1 MPVAMK
7 PPLGQLP
14 LHAGLESFSSE
25 APPAAGKRR
34 YTRRCVAASL
44 GCGAIALALALG
56 LGLGLGLRSTT
67 SAAVKPLQSV
77 AYVQL

>member
-14 LHAGLESFSSE
+14 LHAGLDSFSSE
-25 APPAAGKRR
+25 ASPAAGKRR

-44 GCGAIALALALG
+44 GCGVALALALG
-56 LGLGLGLRSTT
+56 LGLGLGLRTTT
-67 SAAVKPLQSV
+67 SATVAPLQSV